1 VNVGMEY
8 NKRGTLH
15 LVVGPS
21 GVGKDS
27 ILDGACAVLEGHPDF
42 VFPRRLITRPE
53 NAGGEDHIALTELE
67 FIEMERSGG
76 LVLNWRAHGLRYGLP
91 TSIEEDLAEGRNVVV
106 NVSRSIVAEARS
118 RLAPIAVV
126 YVTVGIAVLEH
137 RLRNRG
143 RETEEEI
150 SKRLEQAHAYAI
162 PDDADTCVL
171 VNDETLEKSVSTF
184 VALLQSATPT
194 ERCLEA
200 AI

>member
-1 VNVGMEY
+1 MEY
-8 NKRGTLH
+8 KKRGTLH

-27 ILDGACAVLEGHPDF
+27 ILDGARTVLDGHPDF

-76 LVLNWRAHGLRYGLP
+76 LVLNWRAHGLRYGLS
-91 TSIEEDLAEGRNVVV
+91 TSIEEDLTAGRNVVA
-106 NVSRSIVAEARS
+106 NVSRGIVGEARS

-126 YVTVGIAVLEH
+126 YVTVGTSVLEQ

-150 SKRLEQAHAYAI
+150 SKRLAQTHAYGI
-162 PDDADTCVL
+162 PDDPDTRVL
-171 VNDETLEKSVSTF
+171 VNDETLEKSVKTF
-184 VALLQSATPT
+184 VIFLHTATRT
-194 ERCLEA
+194 ERSLA
-200 AI
+200 AVI